1 MGDSVPSLNEIKDR
15 IRVFFIFSLF
25 AISFWTWVYYNMS
38 NIIEL
43 LLKNIGIMM
52 LLFIIFWIIPSL
64 PVYFIANSLNK
75 NVSFLFLRSLFASLL
90 PTIAYILISLK
101 IIFAPFPYMN
111 QILVI
116 LILFIFL
123 LIAFIFIYAYIFHV
137 NWIDAFKIISTYAFI
152 STLIMILIV
161 VYVITSNLG

>member
-15 IRVFFIFSLF
+15 IRVFFIFSLC

-75 NVSFLFLRSLFASLL
+75 NVSFLRSLFASLL

-123 LIAFIFIYAYIFHV
+123 LIAFIIIYVYIFHV